1 MTNRELLRLMV
12 GQVCIHS
19 AMTGTRLAAPL
30 LALQLGY
37 SPAAVGVLLAL
48 YALSPLFLALPS
60 GRLADR
66 TGLQLPVRLSTLAAL
81 VGAGL
86 AAAWPVFPVLC
97 LSAMLTGAS
106 AGTTQIAL
114 QRHVGRSARDTE
126 QLKSLFSWIAIAP
139 PTANFL
145 GPLAC
150 GLLIDWAGPT
160 PAHLTGF
167 RAAFALMA
175 LLPLLGWLLIR
186 SAPEAALPA
195 SPTPGAERRSV
206 WDLLAMPSMRLLLLT
221 NLLQSAAWDAHT
233 FVVPILGHERG
244 YAASTIGALL
254 GAFAVAAALVRVVL
268 PRLTAHVAEWR
279 VIYTVTLVTAVML
292 SAYPLMPGPLAMGM
306 CSVVLGLALGSVQP
320 MVLVLLHRIT
330 PEDRQ
335 GEAMALRVMTINASS
350 FLLPMVFGS
359 IGAVTGVAGLF
370 WLVGTLVAVSSRAVP
385 LLKDVGRPE
394 SGGRTDS

>member
-1 MTNRELLRLMV
+1 MRT
-12 GQVCIHS
+12 
-19 AMTGTRLAAPL
+19 
-30 LALQLGY
+30 
-37 SPAAVGVLLAL
+37 
-48 YALSPLFLALPS
+48 LS
-60 GRLADR
+60 
-66 TGLQLPVRLSTLAAL
+66 
-81 VGAGL
+81 
-86 AAAWPVFPVLC
+86 WC
-97 LSAMLTGAS
+97 
-106 AGTTQIAL
+106 
-114 QRHVGRSARDTE
+114 RS
-126 QLKSLFSWIAIAP
+126 W
-139 PTANFL
+139 
-145 GPLAC
+145 G
-150 GLLIDWAGPT
+150 
-160 PAHLTGF
+160 
-167 RAAFALMA
+167 
-175 LLPLLGWLLIR
+175 
-186 SAPEAALPA
+186 
-195 SPTPGAERRSV
+195 
-206 WDLLAMPSMRLLLLT
+206 
-221 NLLQSAAWDAHT
+221 
-233 FVVPILGHERG
+233 ERG